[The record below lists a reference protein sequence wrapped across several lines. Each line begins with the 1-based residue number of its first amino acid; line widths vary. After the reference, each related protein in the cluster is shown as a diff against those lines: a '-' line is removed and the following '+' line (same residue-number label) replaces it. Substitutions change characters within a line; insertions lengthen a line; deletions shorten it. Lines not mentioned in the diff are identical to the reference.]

1 MGFELKMS
9 VVPGIILL
17 QAKGEKHMKTVALG
31 QVVDTPSQFETLA
44 MTIDENSTAI
54 LMRNLTNLYSNPNL
68 AVFREYVSNA
78 IDSHVKAGINLPID
92 VSISGYD
99 FVVKDYGVG
108 MTKQEIVDIY
118 SRYGSSTKRD
128 TNTQIGAFGL
138 GAKSALAIS
147 DEFHVVSI
155 SGGVELRFFV
165 KKNNQGVGVVHFVSE
180 KETTESNGV
189 EIRIPLSQRSV
200 DEFYTIAESFFKTWK
215 PNTVRFNGE
224 LNSDTIYDT
233 NKFLPITSGG
243 EEFAFVGINADSD
256 KYGYQA
262 FSKTKFII
270 GGIAY
275 TIENRSLTG
284 SANDRLGW
292 SSPVEKSLG
301 KLVNSIRVPI
311 YIKLPIGSADLTP
324 SREELMF
331 TDKTVTTIENAIND
345 LISLTP
351 IAFEAHLNTLE
362 RNEVIRFFNKF
373 NSYFGDNANSVKW
386 QGETIPSE
394 IVTSAFEVASREGS
408 SMADPKGL
416 ASINLVKMVVSTV
429 GYTNTLLVKSDVSL
443 ENAESLRKNLRD
455 YASSKWGNKNVLATL
470 VESNFSNPWLDLV
483 DNQVSLES
491 LIEVAKEYRK
501 NKRSESQVGVSRSK
515 TSYAVLT
522 VGSDVE
528 MTKATADV
536 FGSKV
541 LYVSES
547 RPGVFRNKFSDVK
560 NLMSGYRVATLSV
573 DEKAELKSVF
583 AGYQIAFL
591 PENRSVNAFL
601 RAVPH
606 AQEVNVFV
614 GKTIEKIVKGN
625 ESLSTVYATLQ
636 ATGMSSTIVA
646 LLKAVDEKNLNNL
659 VDPVVREVA
668 LELKNPESKIIGL
681 VKYANG
687 VSLDN
692 ANGVNLTNKFSIL
705 SGIYGARLN
714 PADYPKLI
722 AYMNLG

>member
-1 MGFELKMS
+1 MS

-17 QAKGEKHMKTVALG
+17 QAKGEKQMKTVALG

-78 IDSHVKAGINLPID
+78 IDSHVKAGIDLPID

-99 FVVKDYGVG
+99 FIVKDYGVG

-200 DEFYTIAESFFKTWK
+200 DEFHTIAESFFKTWK

-224 LNSDTIYDT
+224 LNSDTIYDAS
-233 NKFLPITSGG
+233 KFLPVTSGG

-292 SSPVEKSLG
+292 SSPAEKALG
-301 KLVNSIRVPI
+301 KLINSIRVPI
-311 YIKLPIGSADLTP
+311 YIKLPIGSVDLTP

-331 TDKTVTTIENAIND
+331 TDKTVTTVENAISD

-362 RNEVIRFFNKF
+362 RHEVIRFFNKF
-373 NSYFGDNANSVKW
+373 NSYFGDNVNSVKW

-416 ASINLVKMVVSTV
+416 TSINLVKMVVSTI
-429 GYTNTLLVKSDVSL
+429 GYTNTLLVKADVSL
-443 ENAESLRKNLRD
+443 ENAEILRKNLRD
-455 YASSKWGNKNVLATL
+455 YSASKWGNKNILATL

-483 DNQVSLES
+483 ENQVSLES
-491 LIEVAKEYRK
+491 LIDVAKEYRK

-528 MTKATADV
+528 MTKVTADV
-536 FGSKV
+536 FGNKV
-541 LYVSES
+541 LYVSEA
-547 RPGVFRNKFSDVK
+547 RPGVFRNKFSEVK
-560 NLMSGYRVATLSV
+560 NLMSGYRAATLSA

-583 AGYQIAFL
+583 SGYQIALL

-601 RAVPH
+601 KAVPH

-636 ATGMSSTIVA
+636 ATGMSSTIVS

-687 VSLDN
+687 ASLEN
-692 ANGVNLTNKFSIL
+692 ANGINLTNKFSIL

-722 AYMNLG
+722 DYMNLG

>member
-284 SANDRLGW
+284 SSNDRLGW

-416 ASINLVKMVVSTV
+416 GSINLVKMVVSTV

-536 FGSKV
+536 FGNKV
-541 LYVSES
+541 LYVSEA

-560 NLMSGYRVATLSV
+560 NLMSGYRVATLSA

-583 AGYQIAFL
+583 SGYQIAFL

-636 ATGMSSTIVA
+636 ATGMSSTIVS

-687 VSLDN
+687 VSLEN